1 MTKTVPLLTEREIE
15 ILQQV
20 ATGASNRQIAQ
31 RLGISANTVKVHV
44 RNIFEKTGA
53 ASRTEATLYAFRA
66 GLVEGV
72 ESGVVTA
79 ERSWWQRGWVVG
91 GVVLVLMMVAL
102 LIGLLVNRGV
112 PPPENLVDLEQLEH
126 DRWQELAPMP
136 TARKGLAVATY
147 DGKIYAIAGETA
159 DGVTNVVE
167 RYDPATDTWE
177 VLSPKPTAVTDVH
190 AVVIGGK
197 IYVPGG
203 KTARGDTLSVFEV
216 YDLIEGGWE
225 TRTSLPTSLSSYG
238 LVSYQGELY
247 IFGGWDGEE
256 NSDTVLSYNPSSG
269 EWKRLQS
276 MLDPASSVGATVTSA
291 GILLVGGN
299 NGKQFLSS
307 NILYHA
313 NNNEGAES
321 HVELEDIPEGVAGG
335 GIGTIAD
342 IVHVM
347 VGLEN
352 GESCRFFKYFTYRD
366 EWECHAISDSFTQSH
381 FGMVELEN
389 LIYIIGGEEDNNF
402 SSRNLSYIAIY
413 SILIP
418 VLE

>member
-1 MTKTVPLLTEREIE
+1 
-15 ILQQV
+15 
-20 ATGASNRQIAQ
+20 
-31 RLGISANTVKVHV
+31 
-44 RNIFEKTGA
+44 
-53 ASRTEATLYAFRA
+53 
-66 GLVEGV
+66 
-72 ESGVVTA
+72 
-79 ERSWWQRGWVVG
+79 VVG
-91 GVVLVLMMVAL
+91 GGVIVLMMVAL
-102 LIGLLVNRGV
+102 LIGLLMNRGG
-112 PPPENLVDLEQLEH
+112 PPPENLVDLEQLER

-167 RYDPATDTWE
+167 RYDPATDSWE
-177 VLSPKPTAVTDVH
+177 TLPPKPTAVTDVQ
-190 AVVIGGK
+190 AVVIGEK

-216 YDLIEGGWE
+216 YDLIEGRWE
-225 TRTSLPTSLSSYG
+225 TRTSLPKSLSSYG

-256 NSDTVLSYNPSSG
+256 DSDNVLSFNPSSG
-269 EWKRLQS
+269 EWKRLQP

-291 GILLVGGN
+291 GILLAGGN

-347 VGLEN
+347 VGVEN
-352 GESCRFFKYFTYRD
+352 GEGCRFFKYFTYRD

-389 LIYIIGGEEDNNF
+389 LIYIIGGEEDNNI